1 METITRIRK
10 VATGQTDEHNLPI
23 VTEQTTYMSAVVA
36 PRTTAKTVG
45 SSEVTVTED
54 LIVYLPAGTN
64 VLSTDMFEVRDRR
77 YLVDGE
83 SFNWVSPFTGWNP
96 GVTVE
101 LRKAENV

>member
-23 VTEQTTYMSAVVA
+23 VTEQTVFISAVVA
-36 PRTTAKTVG
+36 PRTSSKTVG

-54 LIVYLPAGTN
+54 LIVYLPAGTS
-64 VLSTDMFEVRDRR
+64 VLATDMFEVRDRR

-83 SFNWVSPFTGWNP
+83 AFNWVSPFTGWNP